1 MFFQISPVRREKK
14 PKPTVKEKSPEKI
27 EILSLGPFTVAPKLF
42 FDEVKI
48 GEPATCKLLLRN
60 PTKQDMSIFLTKK
73 VPLELNVRYN
83 WESATIHSFS
93 EVMFEITWTPMEK
106 EASYHKI
113 SFENNTR
120 TVHRDVPIVFKTASP
135 SKAKPGKKTKLRK
148 SPTKKY
154 YPIKPPYISPKRFSP
169 SPKKRS
175 QYKKSPSPKKTFKPQ
190 VFTSYQHE
198 HITQH
203 EHVIHAEPIKYYTS
217 KGKENVH
224 TAYLSERVTTES
236 FISAEKV
243 NFVEYS
249 KKIANGGERRGTFVL
264 KRENSEIFN
273 DSLEMNNENECPN
286 GNTQIRPPLTSY
298 NGDILTPDV
307 SLGTYFK
314 QKSSMPDSPK
324 YDFEYKLTQLQSF
337 CFTPTKT
344 PVTTKRKTRFQTD
357 FESTV
362 KMTKEN
368 TFDIPDLPPNLN
380 LSSETYT
387 KSRLSSETYVKD
399 NTSFETYVKGNLS
412 GETYT
417 KDNSLGN
424 CENLS
429 PLSTK
434 VSPIRQKRFSP
445 EPCRTPSLASYLQ
458 DVNNVKNK
466 NFSHI
471 QRSTIDDSLNASSFS
486 SRLDYDSTLKA
497 NQFNFTKPV
506 LSDVTLNF
514 TTNSQFEGNITNDF
528 NFAKPNNFTFSTPEV
543 AVNRHINFQRND
555 PYSRPDIS
563 QTSFIMSDRPL
574 SSIQEESF
582 DVSHST
588 TRKKCDLD
596 LTANFAKPGGGLTG
610 PQNWSRKGGAALR
623 VAKNTSG
630 LNLKKFMINKSE
642 DGRKEKRK
650 EEAISEISRRDT
662 NTVIIQ
668 NPFLLAAT
676 NMVDPFITP
685 HLFVDESWIDE
696 QELYFKKWLNSLLTP
711 PQELYSEDKIIDV
724 AKVWQECK
732 KREVE
737 AAPTKEEI
745 SNKYHVNAKLNS
757 LRKSAQTLYRSKE
770 ITNVLSKVLAAV
782 DNGKV
787 SIRQDKDVHLNLS
800 IKSDVMSHLLSYNP
814 LWLRIGLETIYNEI
828 IPLHSN
834 SDIVGLS
841 TFLINRLFKNPM
853 LIKKYKSVHA
863 AKYILDF
870 NKFFLKKFLILVYF
884 LDQAKTKKLI
894 PHNPCLFCSTGKVK
908 ESKELLLML
917 ARELLSAVGDITK
930 FLKFSGYIV
939 THVQT
944 YIHEFDYA
952 VKNLGVDLR
961 DGVRLTKVMEIILL
975 KEELTN
981 SLRVPAISRLQ
992 KVHNMKLVFDS
1003 LESAGYK
1010 ILYDIS
1016 PKDIVDGH
1024 REKTMS
1030 FLWQIIYKFE
1040 APLMVK
1046 CASTIQTWFR
1056 SLPVVLKR
1064 RKLQR
1069 LHLQK
1074 ENAARKIQNWYR
1086 RQKFVAK
1093 LEEFTYF
1100 LTHYLNLIKSERA
1113 AIKIQSYY
1121 RMYKQKDAYKKQ
1133 IMAVNGIQKY
1143 CRGWL
1148 IRNFYKQR
1156 IKSAVLI
1163 QSHLRMFLERTRY
1176 LRIKKAVQ
1184 IIQRW
1189 YKSKK
1194 QVQLEV
1200 NKYQKLKTTVIFVQ
1214 QKWKAR
1220 VLAKREKLQYEKLK
1234 STVINVQNIFRAN
1247 RLCRIERQKYQVI
1260 KSSTIY
1266 IQRWYR
1272 SIKEMRIHRE
1282 QFLELK
1288 RIVIIVQ
1295 QRYIALKIM
1304 KKEQTQYQQIKSACI
1319 TLQQQ
1324 YRAQKLMKATRIQYL
1339 QLRKAAIVFQQ
1350 RYRAKKLMQKQIL
1363 YYKALQKAVLIVQAR
1378 YRAKLEMR
1386 TASQQF
1392 VTIKQA
1398 TIKIQVWYRSIL
1410 YMRRCREYY
1419 RSLQRATK
1427 ILEQR
1432 YKAIILMRKEMSRY
1446 QSIKTATLVI
1456 QHRYRALIKMRTCQ
1470 DYYNRLKLSTIF
1482 IQRKYRANKAA
1493 KSQRSYYLQMK
1504 NAAVTLQTRYRAK
1517 REMVSCR
1524 TSFISIRKAVV
1535 VVQLRY
1541 RANQLTKKT
1550 QQEYQQ
1556 LLKYTVIIQRMCRA
1570 KRLMLNE
1577 KNNYLK
1583 LRQSVVNIQCRWR
1596 ARKLEKEQ
1604 KQAYQSLRR
1613 AVINIQQKWRAI
1625 KLAREEQ
1632 KHYEIL
1638 RRTVILIQQKW
1649 RAKRLCRFERER
1661 YLHLRQAALTVQ
1673 AHWRAR
1679 KVGHVERHH
1688 FINLRTTTIVVQRRF
1703 RATVQAKIERTRFN
1717 TVRNAVIVLQ
1727 SRWRAYKLA
1736 KIQQEK
1742 YKILRTKTI
1751 LIQRLWR
1758 AKVACVTV
1766 RHNYLELR
1774 EHVSIIQQRWRAV
1787 LLYRKLYR
1795 EYSKLKKAAIFIQQK
1810 WRGKVETRNIRTYYE
1825 KLRKAVIFV
1834 QNKWRSKR
1842 LARSDRKRYLQ
1853 LKCTTVLIQ
1862 RRWRSLKVTKEV
1874 KEVYQKYKKTV
1885 IFVQKRWK
1893 SIHLMRIE
1901 VQRYT
1906 LLKRITILVQ
1916 RRIRANL
1923 EMTKQRKQYL
1933 ITRNS
1938 VITIQ
1943 RWYRRCVQARKEKEV
1958 YLAKIKAAKEIQR
1971 YARGY
1976 LVRRKYADYFTPE
1989 AREHRRIE
1997 KVQNAAAV
2005 KIQSYWKG
2013 YKTRSIA
2020 DPAMSKIRERF
2031 MKANATAVAENTL
2044 QFKCN
2049 AALQTIALENSTLF
2063 HINHALEDI
2072 DYAIRRCK
2080 KICVSLRNLLP
2091 DQLYLML
2098 SSTARSLPEMH
2109 ACIYSVNILI
2119 SFNKLKETKDY
2130 SFVPS
2135 YIEKLI
2141 TLMMNWCDKESQLFP
2156 ALCTLFWLF
2165 SHTPRWRRFILD
2177 LPNIKQ
2183 KLEKIKGLVTRKAN
2197 MVKKQVTKGSTV
2209 FASYKTLPTPS
2220 LLPDWGL
2227 EYKKNPFAFTNSV
2240 HGLNSL
2246 MASLSI

>member
-1 MFFQISPVRREKK
+1 MILMTLSVLTKFHISPVRREKK

-42 FDEVKI
+42 FDGVKL
-48 GEPATCKLLLRN
+48 GESATCKLLLRN
-60 PTKQDMSIFLTKK
+60 PTKQEMSIALTKK

-93 EVMFEITWTPMEK
+93 EIMFEVTWTPIEK

-113 SFENNTR
+113 SFENTTR
-120 TVHRDVPIVFKTASP
+120 TVHRDVPIVFKTVSP
-135 SKAKPGKKTKLRK
+135 AKVKPGKKTKIRK

-154 YPIKPPYISPKRFSP
+154 YPVKPPYISPKRFSP
-169 SPKKRS
+169 SPKKKS
-175 QYKKSPSPKKTFKPQ
+175 QYRKSPSPKKTYKPQ
-190 VFTSYQHE
+190 LFTSHQHE
-198 HITQH
+198 HI
-203 EHVIHAEPIKYYTS
+203 IHAEPNVKYYSS

-249 KKIANGGERRGTFVL
+249 NKFTNGGERRGTFVL
-264 KRENSEIFN
+264 KRENSDIFN

-286 GNTQIRPPLTSY
+286 GNKQRRPPLTSY
-298 NGDILTPDV
+298 NGDTLTPDV

-324 YDFEYKLTQLQSF
+324 YGFEYQLMQMESF
-337 CFTPTKT
+337 SFTPTNT
-344 PVTTKRKTRFQTD
+344 PIKRKTRFETD
-357 FESTV
+357 FVSTV
-362 KMTKEN
+362 KMKKET
-368 TFDIPDLPPNLN
+368 TFDIPDLPTNLN

-434 VSPIRQKRFSP
+434 MSPIRQKRFSP
-445 EPCRTPSLASYLQ
+445 EPFRTPSLASYLQ

-466 NFSHI
+466 NFSQF
-471 QRSTIDDSLNASSFS
+471 QRSTIADSLNATSFS
-486 SRLDYDSTLKA
+486 SKLERLDYDSTLNT

-506 LSDVTLNF
+506 LNDVTLNF
-514 TTNSQFEGNITNDF
+514 STNSQFEDTITNEF
-528 NFAKPNNFTFSTPEV
+528 NFAKPNNFMFSTPEV
-543 AVNRHINFQRND
+543 AIKNHINFQRND

-563 QTSFIMSDRPL
+563 QISFTMSDRPL
-574 SSIQEESF
+574 SAIQEESF
-582 DVSHST
+582 DVNHSN

-596 LTANFAKPGGGLTG
+596 LTANFSKPGGGLTG
-610 PQNWSRKGGAALR
+610 PQNWSRRGGAALR

-630 LNLKKFMINKSE
+630 LNLKKFMNNKSE
-642 DGRKEKRK
+642 DVRREKRK
-650 EEAISEISRRDT
+650 QETISEISRRDT

-676 NMVDPFITP
+676 NMVDPFIIP
-685 HLFVDESWIDE
+685 HLFVDETWIDE
-696 QELYFKKWLNSLLTP
+696 QEVYFKKWLNSLLTP

-757 LRKSAQTLYRSKE
+757 LRKSAQTLYRSQE

-841 TFLINRLFKNPM
+841 TFLINRLFKNPT
-853 LIKKYKSVHA
+853 LVKKHKSVHA
-863 AKYILDF
+863 AKYVLDF
-870 NKFFLKKFLILVYF
+870 NKFFLKKYLILVYF

-894 PHNPCLFCSTGKVK
+894 PHNPCLFCKTGKVK

-975 KEELTN
+975 KEDLTN

-1010 ILYDIS
+1010 ILYDIT

-1056 SLPVVLKR
+1056 SLPVLLKR

-1069 LHLQK
+1069 LHQQK

-1086 RQKFVAK
+1086 RQKLVAK
-1093 LEEFTYF
+1093 LEEFTYL
-1100 LTHYLNLIKSERA
+1100 LTIYLNLIKSEKA

-1121 RMYKQKDAYKKQ
+1121 RMYRQKDAYKKQ

-1176 LRIKKAVQ
+1176 LRIKKAVT

-1189 YKSKK
+1189 YNSKK

-1234 STVINVQNIFRAN
+1234 STVITVQNIFRAN
-1247 RLCRIERQKYQVI
+1247 RLCKIERQKYQMI
-1260 KSSTIY
+1260 KSTTIY

-1272 SIKEMRIHRE
+1272 SIKAMRIHRE

-1288 RIVIIVQ
+1288 RTVIIVQ
-1295 QRYIALKIM
+1295 QRYIALKLM
-1304 KKEQTQYQQIKSACI
+1304 KKEKAKYQQIKSACI
-1319 TLQQQ
+1319 TIQQQ
-1324 YRAQKLMKATRIQYL
+1324 YRAQKLMKTARIQYL
-1339 QLRKAAIVFQQ
+1339 QLRKAAIVLQQ
-1350 RYRAKKLMQKQIL
+1350 RYRAKQSMQKQVL
-1363 YYKALQKAVLIVQAR
+1363 YYKALQKSVLIVQAR
-1378 YRAKLEMR
+1378 YRAKLDMR
-1386 TASQQF
+1386 AASQQF

-1398 TIKIQVWYRSIL
+1398 TVKIQVWYRSIL
-1410 YMRRCREYY
+1410 HMRRCREHYK
-1419 RSLQRATK
+1419 SLQRASN
-1427 ILEQR
+1427 ILKQR
-1432 YKAIILMRKEMSRY
+1432 YKAIILMRKEVSRY
-1446 QSIKTATLVI
+1446 QGIKTATLVI
-1456 QHRYRALIKMRTCQ
+1456 QQRYRALIKMRTCQ
-1470 DYYNRLKLSTIF
+1470 DYYERLKLSTIF

-1493 KSQRSYYLQMK
+1493 NSQRKYYLQMR

-1524 TSFISIRKAVV
+1524 TSFISIRNAAVV
-1535 VVQLRY
+1535 IQSRY
-1541 RANQLTKKT
+1541 RANQLMKKT
-1550 QQEYQQ
+1550 KQEYQQ
-1556 LLKYTVIIQRMCRA
+1556 LLKYTIIIQRMYRA
-1570 KRLMLNE
+1570 KQLMLKE

-1583 LRQSVVNIQCRWR
+1583 LRQSVVNVQCRWR
-1596 ARKLEKEQ
+1596 AKKLEKEQ
-1604 KQAYQSLRR
+1604 KQAYDSLRR
-1613 AVINIQQKWRAI
+1613 AVIHVQLKWRAT
-1625 KLAREEQ
+1625 KLARKET
-1632 KHYEIL
+1632 YISIL
-1638 RRTVILIQQKW
+1638 KYYQGTRRV
-1649 RAKRLCRFERER
+1649 
-1661 YLHLRQAALTVQ
+1661 
-1673 AHWRAR
+1673 
-1679 KVGHVERHH
+1679 
-1688 FINLRTTTIVVQRRF
+1688 
-1703 RATVQAKIERTRFN
+1703 
-1717 TVRNAVIVLQ
+1717 
-1727 SRWRAYKLA
+1727 
-1736 KIQQEK
+1736 
-1742 YKILRTKTI
+1742 
-1751 LIQRLWR
+1751 
-1758 AKVACVTV
+1758 
-1766 RHNYLELR
+1766 
-1774 EHVSIIQQRWRAV
+1774 
-1787 LLYRKLYR
+1787 
-1795 EYSKLKKAAIFIQQK
+1795 
-1810 WRGKVETRNIRTYYE
+1810 
-1825 KLRKAVIFV
+1825 
-1834 QNKWRSKR
+1834 
-1842 LARSDRKRYLQ
+1842 
-1853 LKCTTVLIQ
+1853 
-1862 RRWRSLKVTKEV
+1862 
-1874 KEVYQKYKKTV
+1874 
-1885 IFVQKRWK
+1885 
-1893 SIHLMRIE
+1893 
-1901 VQRYT
+1901 
-1906 LLKRITILVQ
+1906 
-1916 RRIRANL
+1916 RANL
-1923 EMTKQRKQYL
+1923 EMVKQRKQYL

-1943 RWYRRCVQARKEKEV
+1943 RWYRRCVQARNERV
-1958 YLAKIKAAKEIQR
+1958 TYLAKIKAAKEIQR

-1989 AREHRRIE
+1989 ARERRRIE
-1997 KVQNAAAV
+1997 KVQSEAAV
-2005 KIQSYWKG
+2005 KIQSYWRG
-2013 YKTRSIA
+2013 YKTRSTEE
-2020 DPAMSKIRERF
+2020 PGMCKIRERF
-2031 MKANATAVAENTL
+2031 MKANATAMVENTL
-2044 QFKCN
+2044 QFRCN
-2049 AALQTIALENSTLF
+2049 AALQTIALENCTLF

-2072 DYAIRRCK
+2072 DYATRRCK
-2080 KICVSLRNLLP
+2080 KICVSLRKLLP

-2098 SSTARSLPEMH
+2098 SSTARSLPEMN

-2119 SFNKLKETKDY
+2119 TFNKLKETKEC
-2130 SFVPS
+2130 SFVPN

-2141 TLMMNWCDKESQLFP
+2141 TLMTTWCDKESQLFP

-2183 KLEKIKGLVTRKAN
+2183 KLERIKGLVTRKAN

-2209 FASYKTLPTPS
+2209 FASFKTLPTPS

-2246 MASLSI
+2246 MAILSI